1 MNLVGWALLGVVLS
15 AGAGA
20 LAAATA
26 RPHGRAVVAGVS
38 TCAVGAF
45 GVLAGVV
52 ALGGETFSIT
62 LPQLLPLSEAVLSV
76 DALSGVFCLLV
87 GGVAII
93 AGLYSIGYTGGDH
106 ASDSGAGSRTAQAV
120 LPLFV
125 AAMILVPAAANVTTF
140 LVLWELMALTSL
152 MLVLAEHR
160 QRAAVRDAGVWYAA
174 MTHAGLVAI
183 LLGLVV
189 FASQAGGESFAALRA
204 GAAELSPAARSLI
217 FVLVFVGFG
226 SKAGMV
232 PLHVWLPRAHPEA
245 PSHVS
250 ALMSAAMVKLGL
262 YGLLRV
268 GLDLLGGGPRWWWLL
283 VLIAGAVSALYGVL
297 QASVAVD
304 LKRLLGYSTTEN
316 MGLILIGVGAG
327 GMFAADGNRTLAS
340 LLVAAAVLH
349 ALNHAGFKTLLF
361 LGAGSVLRAT
371 GLRDLDSLGGLVSR
385 MPVTTALVGVG
396 ALAAAALPPGNGF
409 VSEWLLLQGLIHS
422 LPGAG
427 APGVL
432 VAVAMPLA
440 VGVVALTA
448 GLGVAT
454 FVKAF
459 GVGFL
464 ARPRS
469 EAAASATESPVSMR
483 AAMALAAV
491 VCAALA
497 IAPASV
503 GPALTKV
510 VTTLPTVHDGSPLR
524 GGVTLR
530 LSGFEGSMSPLLIL
544 LGLVAGVLA
553 IAVLVRFVVR
563 GLPRRVSLVWGCG
576 GTRLDPRM
584 EYTATSFAEPLTRV
598 FDDVLQ
604 PEHDVD
610 VTHHAE
616 SQYLIESVR
625 YRQRIADRLEAWLYP
640 PILAAGT
647 RIGVT
652 ISRLQNGSV
661 HRYLAL
667 GLVGLIAVLV
677 VVGLTS

>member
-1 MNLVGWALLGVVLS
+1 MSIGWALVGVLVI
-15 AGAGA
+15 AGLGA
-20 LAAATA
+20 LGAVATGS
-26 RPHGRAVVAGVS
+26 RGRALVAGVS
-38 TCAVGAF
+38 TAGVGVF
-45 GVLAGVV
+45 GVLAGVS
-52 ALGGETFSIT
+52 ALGGQAFSKTI
-62 LPQLLPLSEAVLSV
+62 PQLLPLSEVTVAV
-76 DALSGVFCLLV
+76 DALSGLFCALI
-87 GGVAII
+87 GGVAVI
-93 AGLYSIGYTGGDH
+93 AGLYNIGYSAGH
-106 ASDSGAGSRTAQAV
+106 GSRTEQSL

-125 AAMILVPAAANVTTF
+125 AAMILVPAAGNVTTF
-140 LVLWELMALTSL
+140 LVLWEAMALVSL

-160 QRAAVRDAGVWYAA
+160 LRPSVRDAGVWYAA

-183 LLGLVV
+183 LLGLVL
-189 FASQAGGESFAALRA
+189 FASKAGGESFAALRDA
-204 GAAELSPAARSLI
+204 DLSTTTRSVI
-217 FVLVFVGFG
+217 FVLVFLGFG

-245 PSHVS
+245 PSPVS

-283 VLIAGAVSALYGVL
+283 VLVAGGVSALFGVL

-316 MGLILIGVGAG
+316 MGLILLGVGAG
-327 GMFAADGNRTLAS
+327 GMFAADGNRTLGS
-340 LLVAAAVLH
+340 LLIAAGLLH

-371 GLRDLDSLGGLVSR
+371 GLRDLDRLGGLVSR
-385 MPVTTALVGVG
+385 MSATTALFGVG

-409 VSEWLLLQGLIHS
+409 VSEWLLLQGLIHG
-422 LPGAG
+422 LPGAD
-427 APGVL
+427 AV

-459 GVGFL
+459 GTGFL

-469 EAAASATESPVSMR
+469 EEAAGAKESPRTMRFAMLVAAA
-483 AAMALAAV
+483 
-491 VCAALA
+491 VCAGLA
-497 IAPASV
+497 ISPASL
-503 GPALTKV
+503 GPALTRV
-510 VTTLPTVHDGSPLR
+510 LEALPTVRDGSPLE

-530 LSGFEGSMSPLLIL
+530 LTGIAGSISPVLIL
-544 LGLVAGVLA
+544 AGLFVAGLLVV
-553 IAVLVRFVVR
+553 VLVRR
-563 GLPRRVSLVWGCG
+563 GLPRRESLVWGCG

-598 FDDVLQ
+598 FDDVLR

-616 SQYLIESVR
+616 SQYLIESVS
-625 YRQRIADRLEAWLYP
+625 YRQRVDDRVEAALYP
-640 PILAAGT
+640 PVLAAGNKL
-647 RIGVT
+647 GAVL
-652 ISRLQNGSV
+652 SRLQNGSV

-667 GLVGLIAVLV
+667 GLGGLIVVLV
-677 VVGLTS
+677 VVGLTA

>member
-1 MNLVGWALLGVVLS
+1 MSIGWALVGVLVI
-15 AGAGA
+15 AGLGA
-20 LAAATA
+20 LGAVATGS
-26 RPHGRAVVAGVS
+26 RGRALVAGVS
-38 TCAVGAF
+38 TAGVGVF
-45 GVLAGVV
+45 GVLAGVS
-52 ALGGETFSIT
+52 ALGGEAFSKTI
-62 LPQLLPLSEAVLSV
+62 PQLLPLSEVTVTV
-76 DALSGVFCLLV
+76 DALSGLFCALI
-87 GGVAII
+87 GGVAVI
-93 AGLYSIGYTGGDH
+93 AGLYNIGY
-106 ASDSGAGSRTAQAV
+106 SDGHGSRTGQSL

-125 AAMILVPAAANVTTF
+125 AAMILVPAAGNVTTF
-140 LVLWELMALTSL
+140 LVLWEVMALVSL

-160 QRAAVRDAGVWYAA
+160 LRPSVRDAGVWYAA

-183 LLGLVV
+183 LLGLVL
-189 FASQAGGESFAALRA
+189 FASKAGGESFTALRDA
-204 GAAELSPAARSLI
+204 DLSTTTRSVI

-245 PSHVS
+245 PSPVS

-262 YGLLRV
+262 YGVLRV

-283 VLIAGAVSALYGVL
+283 VLVAGGVSALFGVL

-316 MGLILIGVGAG
+316 MGLILLGVGAG
-327 GMFAADGNRTLAS
+327 GMFAADGNRTLGS
-340 LLVAAAVLH
+340 LLIAAGLLH

-371 GLRDLDSLGGLVSR
+371 GLRDLDRLGGLVSR
-385 MPVTTALVGVG
+385 MPATTALFGVG

-409 VSEWLLLQGLIHS
+409 VSEWLLLQGLIHG
-422 LPGAG
+422 LPGAD
-427 APGVL
+427 AV

-459 GVGFL
+459 GTGFL

-469 EAAASATESPVSMR
+469 EEAAGAKESPRTMRFAMLVAAA
-483 AAMALAAV
+483 
-491 VCAALA
+491 VCAGLA
-497 IAPASV
+497 ISPASL
-503 GPALTKV
+503 GPALTRV
-510 VTTLPTVHDGSPLR
+510 LEALPTVRDGSPLE

-530 LSGFEGSMSPLLIL
+530 LTGIAGSISPVLIL
-544 LGLVAGVLA
+544 AGLFVAGLLVV
-553 IAVLVRFVVR
+553 VLVRR
-563 GLPRRVSLVWGCG
+563 GLPRRESLVWGCG

-598 FDDVLQ
+598 FDDVLR

-625 YRQRIADRLEAWLYP
+625 YRQRVDDRVEAALYP
-640 PILAAGT
+640 PVLAAGNKL
-647 RIGVT
+647 GAVL
-652 ISRLQNGSV
+652 SRLQNGSV

-667 GLVGLIAVLV
+667 GLGGLIVVLV
-677 VVGLTS
+677 VVGLTA